1 MRYIETDL
9 LQQYK
14 QAGRKSLKKKEK
26 RVWMRS
32 GADPARKKRSEVIC
46 RISKKLLLN
55 L

>member
-32 GADPARKKRSEVIC
+32 SADPARKKGVKRFAGFQ
-46 RISKKLLLN
+46 KN
-55 L
+55 YY